1 MALLSRHCRGAQHG
15 AAILTDATSKARDLE
30 SGVCA
35 TAAVAR
41 AAAIRMLFRISD
53 LEVLDGRTVMKVPA
67 VGGADGEPEAPPC
80 CALFSMTKFIL
91 FAVLTCGVSA
101 VAQEPAP
108 KRAGVVRIG
117 VARPKVDMGPGAGGS
132 GE

>member
-1 MALLSRHCRGAQHG
+1 MALLSRHCPAAQHG
-15 AAILTDATSKARDLE
+15 AAILTDTTSKARDLG
-30 SGVCA
+30 GVCA
-35 TAAVAR
+35 TAVVAR

-80 CALFSMTKFIL
+80 YALFSMTKFIL

-132 GE
+132 